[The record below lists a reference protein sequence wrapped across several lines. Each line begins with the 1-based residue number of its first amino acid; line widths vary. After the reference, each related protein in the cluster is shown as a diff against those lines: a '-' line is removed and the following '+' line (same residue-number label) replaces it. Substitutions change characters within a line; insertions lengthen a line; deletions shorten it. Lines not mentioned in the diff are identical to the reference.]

1 MSLGGNKLCGGCM
14 TMSASWTGG
23 TCSACML
30 RESNEEIARNQ
41 MEQMRDM
48 QRQSQEQN
56 TPYVYVSPEERA
68 AQSRDEWGAFFVLVG
83 ILAAIATLVWS
94 VSDDMT
100 WWESFFYIFWYPIK
114 MFFSLLF
121 YIASFGHFNLF

>member
-1 MSLGGNKLCGGCM
+1 MALGGDKLCGSCL
-14 TMSASWTGG
+14 TMSAAWTGG

-30 RESNEEIARNQ
+30 RLSNEQIAKKQ
-41 MEQMRDM
+41 MEQMDQM
-48 QRQSQEQN
+48 QSQQN
-56 TPYVYVSPEERA
+56 TQYVYVSPQERA
-68 AQSRDEWGAFFVLVG
+68 AQSREEWSIVFVLLG
-83 ILAAIATLVWS
+83 IIAAIATLVWS
-94 VSDDMT
+94 VSVDMT